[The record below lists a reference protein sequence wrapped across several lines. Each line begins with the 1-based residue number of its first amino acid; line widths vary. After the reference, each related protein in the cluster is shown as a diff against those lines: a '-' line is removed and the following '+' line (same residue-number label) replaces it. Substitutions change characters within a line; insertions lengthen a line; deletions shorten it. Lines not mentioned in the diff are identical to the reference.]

1 MFTHTFKYTDGTGVS
16 YYLQGIAVW
25 PSLHIFKCRHHTY
38 VYILFFNY
46 SLYVGLSFT
55 GKLYYF
61 CGSNGAT
68 FKPKIR
74 DSQILIR
81 D

>member
-1 MFTHTFKYTDGTGVS
+1 MGSMLPYIAYMDPM
-16 YYLQGIAVW
+16 GI
-25 PSLHIFKCRHHTY
+25 
-38 VYILFFNY
+38 YIYIYY

-55 GKLYYF
+55 GKMYYF

>member
-1 MFTHTFKYTDGTGVS
+1 MSHTTSRALRSGPPST
-16 YYLQGIAVW
+16 YLNVVTI
-25 PSLHIFKCRHHTY
+25 HM
-38 VYILFFNY
+38 YIYFFNY